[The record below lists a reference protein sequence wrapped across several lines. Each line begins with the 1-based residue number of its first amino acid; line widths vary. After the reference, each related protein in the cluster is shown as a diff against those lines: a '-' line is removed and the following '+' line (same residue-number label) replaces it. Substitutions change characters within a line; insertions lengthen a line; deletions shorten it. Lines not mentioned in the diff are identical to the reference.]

1 MSSARVIDALFERT
15 VDIVQSLPPSGAI
28 QTSYE
33 EKLALYGL
41 YKQATHGDV
50 DSRRPGMFDMLGR
63 AKWDAWESQRGYAQQ
78 DAKQLYIENV
88 LKVLRRFGD
97 RPQAIT
103 LMAELE
109 AYSGDIAEQVMDG
122 TLADTASLHSS
133 SVSPSPRARLA
144 SSVGEDLAPPAP
156 PAPRSPYRMRRPEG
170 DAHTG
175 SGSHS
180 HDTVT
185 VSDMPRSQ
193 APPSPSA
200 APRRCAPRQT
210 RARRPRRLRPRRA
223 AHTPRPRAPPAPPS
237 VQSGRYSEGASRSF
251 ASAQPS
257 LQEQQPPTRSL
268 RGGPLGRYA
277 PSSVGDRSSSRPVVA
292 RRAAPRGGETEQT
305 LRAIQ
310 ASLVALTERL
320 DRAET
325 TMQQREA
332 APAHRDAAAVMKS
345 TAQAATNAL
354 YDIGVLLGLTGT
366 RTAQVPSYE
375 AWRSGAVYG
384 GPPRASL
391 VQTLLRAPL
400 KFAAQALSVLCR
412 LLLDATSVMLL
423 VSVLMAVLRR
433 ISGRGDPWV
442 VLRLLSRASARL
454 RFFEVAANR
463 RAAVRALLASAL
475 VGGFVMESR
484 NQFT

>member
-1 MSSARVIDALFERT
+1 MVRT
-15 VDIVQSLPPSGAI
+15 LLTP
-28 QTSYE
+28 
-33 EKLALYGL
+33 
-41 YKQATHGDV
+41 
-50 DSRRPGMFDMLGR
+50 R
-63 AKWDAWESQRGYAQQ
+63 DAWESQRGYAQQ

-133 SVSPSPRARLA
+133 SVSPSPRARAYEASHDELA

-193 APPSPSA
+193 APPEPERRA
-200 APRRCAPRQT
+200 APLRTSTNT
-210 RARRPRRLRPRRA
+210 RAAPAAPEAKPRRA